1 MCLFSLTIFNYASV
15 DNCCG
20 IPWAAVV
27 ISLPRMTGSCP
38 LTSGPSTE
46 HGANKRRCSTGRV
59 SSWVGMPA
67 PSRTLMQTLLPVAS
81 YWVPPSPP
89 LVHLNLPSQYQVK
102 KHDWWPLSTDGVAAH
117 AYSPVEGM
125 VSWWV
130 GDANC
135 LNRRCHLIWRWLL
148 LVVTRSLSD
157 FWCSND
163 LRALR
168 SVGCPAP
175 PSGCLRDLF
184 SLVLSLRTV
193 TPPENRPDK
202 RFCAMRRRRN
212 TWRDSPRI
220 PRLGLKPLGSSSH
233 SGSNNH

>member
-1 MCLFSLTIFNYASV
+1 MGSSSDFSPENDRNLPINQRSV
-15 DNCCG
+15 HRAWCQQ
-20 IPWAAVV
+20 ATAQH
-27 ISLPRMTGSCP
+27 R
-38 LTSGPSTE
+38 
-46 HGANKRRCSTGRV
+46 ANFLV
-59 SSWVGMPA
+59 SWDARP
-67 PSRTLMQTLLPVAS
+67 PRTLMQTLLPVAS

-89 LVHLNLPSQYQVK
+89 LVHLNLSSQYQVK
-102 KHDWWPLSTDGVAAH
+102 KHNWWPLYADGVAAH

-135 LNRRCHLIWRWLL
+135 LSRRCHLIWRWLL

-184 SLVLSLRTV
+184 SLVFSLRTV
-193 TPPENRPDK
+193 TPP
-202 RFCAMRRRRN
+202 
-212 TWRDSPRI
+212 
-220 PRLGLKPLGSSSH
+220 GS
-233 SGSNNH
+233 